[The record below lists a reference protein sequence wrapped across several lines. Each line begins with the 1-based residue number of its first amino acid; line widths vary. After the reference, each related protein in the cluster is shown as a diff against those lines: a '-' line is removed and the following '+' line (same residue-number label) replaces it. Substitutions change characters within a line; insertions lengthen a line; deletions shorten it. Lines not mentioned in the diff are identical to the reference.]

1 MENNLETNPFRDAV
15 WEASYRWIEEK
26 RSSAEKAMQA
36 AQEAA
41 NGESKSS
48 AGDKYE
54 TGRAMAQNDRDLYA
68 SQWAQWNDLQQQL
81 HRFKQMPI
89 EPAAVPGS
97 LMETSLG
104 WFWVSI
110 SIGRILVHDQMVT
123 ILSPHSPLGKT
134 LLGKKIGDPF
144 LFQGKEGRVLG
155 LF

>member
-1 MENNLETNPFRDAV
+1 MENTQEILSFRDAV
-15 WEASYRWIEEK
+15 WQAGANWIDAK
-26 RSSAEKAMQA
+26 RKAAEYAMQA

-68 SQWAQWNDLQQQL
+68 SQWAQWNDLHQQIQ
-81 HRFKQMPI
+81 RFRSV
-89 EPAAVPGS
+89 PAESSAMPGS
-97 LMETSLG
+97 LMETTLG

-110 SIGRILVHDQMVT
+110 SIGRILVHDQTVT

-134 LLGKKIGDPF
+134 LVGKKVGEPF
-144 LFQGKEGRVLG
+144 LFQGKEGRVMG